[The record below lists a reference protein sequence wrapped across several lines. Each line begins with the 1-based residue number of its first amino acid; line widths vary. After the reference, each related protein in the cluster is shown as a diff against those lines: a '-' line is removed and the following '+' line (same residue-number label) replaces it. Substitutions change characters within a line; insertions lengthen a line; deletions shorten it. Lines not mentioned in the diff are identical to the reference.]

1 VQESP
6 KNIRYMHAETSARDT
21 HTHTVTHMHMTGEFP
36 DVSKGPF
43 PFAETLGDTRDYRQL
58 LDMHK
63 ADMQF
68 RGKVVVS

>member
-1 VQESP
+1 
-6 KNIRYMHAETSARDT
+6 MHAQTSARDT
-21 HTHTVTHMHMTGEFP
+21 HTHTHTHKHTHTHMHVTGEFS